1 MSKRKEL
8 NMDLLQWALVAFVI
22 AAVAG
27 LFGFT
32 GVSQGAASVGRT
44 LFGLFLVV
52 AAVLLVLALLG
63 ISILA

>member
-1 MSKRKEL
+1 MNEQTKGNKHA
-8 NMDLLQWALVAFVI
+8 LLQWALVAFVI

-27 LFGFT
+27 LFGFA
-32 GVSQGAASVGRT
+32 GVSQGATSVGRT

-52 AAVLLVLALLG
+52 AALLG